1 VEQLQRTPT
10 MNTQTKIETFILSKI
25 KSLGP
30 ININSTYGDGELI
43 IKNVR
48 VETLYINNLP
58 YRLHLDVVYHGT
70 TNKCRWESPQYAGR
84 RRNQEIRSKI
94 QWQQN
99 DIKFLAKVFGIK
111 NIEVNKITVK
121 KK

>member
-1 VEQLQRTPT
+1 
-10 MNTQTKIETFILSKI
+10 MNTQTKIETLVLNKI

-30 ININSTYGDGELI
+30 IKIDSGYGDGELI

-48 VETLYINNLP
+48 VETLYSNNLP
-58 YRLHLDVVYHGT
+58 YRLYLDIIYHGT

-84 RRNQEIRSKI
+84 RRNDQIRNML

-111 NIEVNKITVK
+111 HIEVNKITVK

>member
-1 VEQLQRTPT
+1 

-30 ININSTYGDGELI
+30 ININSGYGEGELI

-48 VETLYINNLP
+48 VETLYSNNLP
-58 YRLHLDVVYHGT
+58 YRLHLDIVYHGT
-70 TNKCRWESPQYAGR
+70 TNKCRWETPQYAGR
-84 RRNQEIRSKI
+84 RRNDQIRNML

-99 DIKFLAKVFGIK
+99 DIKLMVRVFGIK